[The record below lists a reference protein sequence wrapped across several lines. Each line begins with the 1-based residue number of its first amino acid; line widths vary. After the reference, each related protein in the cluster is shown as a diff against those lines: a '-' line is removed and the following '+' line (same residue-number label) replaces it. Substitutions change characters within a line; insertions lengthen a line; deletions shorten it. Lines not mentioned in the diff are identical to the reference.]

1 MSQQYNKHEKKSRR
15 LRYLKRLKKRQKP
28 LAKKPAQA
36 ASAN

>member
-28 LAKKPAQA
+28 ATKKSGQA